1 LVVRSGNQSGEQTRS
16 FIERARRDQIVRA
29 AIDTIA
35 EVGYAK
41 ASIKEIAQ
49 RAGISGGLISYHFAG
64 KDELLHQV
72 VADIRAALDQS
83 IGERAGDAT
92 SYAAGLRALLA
103 GFVHFCA
110 EHRTDMY
117 ALREIAANSA
127 KPDLDDSI
135 DELAEMLREGQEAG
149 EFREFD
155 PRLMAVSLN
164 AALEAVPRELYA
176 RADTDVTTYAD
187 ELAEAFVQAVRR
199 KGKRRG

>member
-1 LVVRSGNQSGEQTRS
+1 MRSGNQSGEQTRS

-64 KDELLHQV
+64 KDELLQQV
-72 VADIRAALDQS
+72 VADIRAALDHS
-83 IGERAGDAT
+83 ITERTDETASHSEA
-92 SYAAGLRALLA
+92 LRALMA
-103 GFVHFCA
+103 GFVHYCA
-110 EHRTDMY
+110 EHRTEMY

-135 DELAEMLREGQEAG
+135 DELAEMLREGQAEG

-176 RADTDVTTYAD
+176 RTDTDVTTYAD

-199 KGKRRG
+199 KGRRRG

>member
-1 LVVRSGNQSGEQTRS
+1 
-16 FIERARRDQIVRA
+16 
-29 AIDTIA
+29 
-35 EVGYAK
+35 
-41 ASIKEIAQ
+41 
-49 RAGISGGLISYHFAG
+49 
-64 KDELLHQV
+64 
-72 VADIRAALDQS
+72 
-83 IGERAGDAT
+83 
-92 SYAAGLRALLA
+92 
-103 GFVHFCA
+103 
-110 EHRTDMY
+110 MY

>member
-1 LVVRSGNQSGEQTRS
+1 MRSGNQSGDQTRS

-29 AIDTIA
+29 AIETIA

-41 ASIKEIAQ
+41 ASIKEIA
-49 RAGISGGLISYHFAG
+49 RRVGISGGLISYHFAG
-64 KDELLHQV
+64 KDELLQQV
-72 VADIRAALDQS
+72 VADIRASLDQS
-83 IGERAGDAT
+83 IIERTDQTAGYSGA
-92 SYAAGLRALLA
+92 LRELMA
-103 GFVHFCA
+103 GFVHYCA
-110 EHRTDMY
+110 EHRTEMY

-127 KPDLDDSI
+127 KPDLDESI
-135 DELAEMLREGQEAG
+135 DELAEILREGQAEG

-199 KGKRRG
+199 KGTRRG